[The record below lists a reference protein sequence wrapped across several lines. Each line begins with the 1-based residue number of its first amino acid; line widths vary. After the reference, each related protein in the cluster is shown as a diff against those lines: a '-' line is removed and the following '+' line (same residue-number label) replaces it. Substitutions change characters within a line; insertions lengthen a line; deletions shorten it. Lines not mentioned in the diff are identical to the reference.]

1 MYSVFF
7 FFKQRTANGM
17 RISDLGSDVC
27 SSDLDALLATA
38 REQAPGTAEAL
49 QAGNRAYGNVSVL
62 EDAVLKAL
70 NGADGPGIFT
80 PAQLG
85 QAARANA
92 KKFGGK
98 KAAARGEIPFSE
110 LQSNAQA
117 VLPSTVPNSGTT
129 DRAIA
134 AWLLPTALGG

>member
-1 MYSVFF
+1 MIRRPPRST
-7 FFKQRTANGM
+7 RTDTLFPYTTLF
-17 RISDLGSDVC
+17 RS
-27 SSDLDALLATA
+27 
-38 REQAPGTAEAL
+38 
-49 QAGNRAYGNVSVL
+49 
-62 EDAVLKAL
+62 
-70 NGADGPGIFT
+70 
-80 PAQLG
+80 

-134 AWLLPTALGG
+134 AWLLPTALGGAAAPGVATDYVPEEAAIPIGQIGRA